1 MVALSNVLDRAY
13 RPKDGDIV
21 MSEPEYDD
29 AASQDSAELDANDD
43 SGTVWLPE
51 GALDPTLPI
60 DPRPGGLGARLAE
73 RRGWA
78 YTPVGATIPE
88 GRIASAQGE
97 AVPLTLVPLPP
108 EGDTQRYRL
117 IGSVTFASMLALEQ
131 VVSQLPGITFVKI
144 SPSAEDGP
152 ILALT
157 SVDPQRTEVEMCS
170 LADFPLREA

>member
-1 MVALSNVLDRAY
+1 VALPNVLDRVY

-21 MSEPEYDD
+21 MSDPEHDY
-29 AASQDSAELDANDD
+29 APSQDSGERDPADD

-78 YTPVGATIPE
+78 YSPVGAAIPE
-88 GRIASAQGE
+88 GRIASAPGE
-97 AVPLTLVPLPP
+97 ATPLTLVPLPP
-108 EGDTQRYRL
+108 DGDTQRYRL
-117 IGSVTFASMLALEQ
+117 MGSVTFASMLALEQ

-144 SPSAEDGP
+144 SPAAEDGP
-152 ILALT
+152 LLALT
-157 SVDPQRTEVEMCS
+157 SVDPQRTADEMRS